1 MTACDVVVSL
11 VPFVFHVKII
21 KAAIA
26 LGKIVVTTSYAS
38 PAIRALEN
46 DARDAGIVMIN
57 EVGVDPGVDHLY
69 AIKTIDEVHRE
80 GGKVSAE
87 VSPGTLCEP
96 FHQSRSIE
104 TSTHTFSHRSEN
116 STHTAAVC
124 RLQNA
129 QVTTRSV

>member
-11 VPFVFHVKII
+11 VPFVFHVKVI

-38 PAIRALEN
+38 PAIRALER
-46 DARDAGIVMIN
+46 DARDAGVVLIN

-69 AIKTIDEVHRE
+69 AIKTIDQVHRE

-87 VSPGTLCEP
+87 VFPRDTLC
-96 FHQSRSIE
+96 
-104 TSTHTFSHRSEN
+104 
-116 STHTAAVC
+116 
-124 RLQNA
+124 
-129 QVTTRSV
+129 